1 MSASARVHSLD
12 ALKELREKLCA
23 FGVDAQEAL
32 CSTEL
37 EIRRV
42 FDWLQSR
49 AKHWQHAVRECQEE
63 VVRAKS
69 ELTRRKYG
77 QGSGPGPGCTDQEI
91 ALRKAQEKLRQAEE
105 KVENCRRWSRNL
117 PQAITEY
124 HGPARQFGGF
134 LEADLK
140 HSAALLERKIA
151 ALEAYVAVP
160 SATHSGPADTGPAQ
174 GAMTP

>member
-12 ALKELREKLCA
+12 ALTELREKLCA

-91 ALRKAQEKLRQAEE
+91 ADFFGVTTLTACCIPGTLLASPVALTPKIGP
-105 KVENCRRWSRNL
+105 SRL
-117 PQAITEY
+117 VP
-124 HGPARQFGGF
+124 P
-134 LEADLK
+134 EA
-140 HSAALLERKIA
+140 
-151 ALEAYVAVP
+151 
-160 SATHSGPADTGPAQ
+160 
-174 GAMTP
+174 M